1 MQQIFLQVNLET
13 MEMYDP
19 IRGKLRRT
27 HYDGVFVKFAMSEKD
42 FSIQAK
48 IGYVQVCQI
57 TCSTII
63 INV

>member
-1 MQQIFLQVNLET
+1 

-42 FSIQAK
+42 FSVQAK
-48 IGYVQVCQI
+48 IGYVQVCLACHNQFH
-57 TCSTII
+57 STD
-63 INV
+63 